1 MAEVVSLNEARGRS
15 LLRKEAPPEKRRC
28 GHRAVFVAA
37 EHRMLECQNCGA
49 MVDPFD
55 FLWETAREESS
66 LTAEVEALKAKRD
79 ALKKEVAD
87 LVGERTSL
95 VVKTAK
101 ARREAKDAAGGL
113 TA

>member
-79 ALKKEVAD
+79 ALKKEV
-87 LVGERTSL
+87 GELAGEKVAL
-95 VVKTAK
+95 VVKVEK
-101 ARREAKDAAGGL
+101 ARRDARRMEGNQ
-113 TA
+113 